1 MLKVFELALSSWPT
15 QEQVCQAPLEVMP
28 LQDSGGYTK
37 SGELPTADPV
47 HVTSDR
53 ELKHEVDSILKR
65 LSPTAE
71 WTVRI
76 QVPSH
81 LPQIGWTCPSCLH
94 FPSRGT
100 LCGFSGKLFMSA

>member
-1 MLKVFELALSSWPT
+1 MS
-15 QEQVCQAPLEVMP
+15 

-53 ELKHEVDSILKR
+53 ELKHELDSVLKR

-71 WTVRI
+71 WTLRI
-76 QVPSH
+76 QVPSYR
-81 LPQIGWTCPSCLH
+81 PQIGRTCFIH
-94 FPSRGT
+94 
-100 LCGFSGKLFMSA
+100 